1 MYYNKIEKGVLGCL
15 HVTQSQENSYAYYS
29 KINKVQHHLN
39 MRFAFERK
47 ICKRRNVI
55 LPLF

>member
-1 MYYNKIEKGVLGCL
+1 MYYNKRENGVLGCL
-15 HVTQSQENSYAYYS
+15 HVTSQENSYAYYS
-29 KINKVQHHLN
+29 KINKIQHHFN

-47 ICKRRNVI
+47 ICKCRNVI